1 MTSSKVL
8 NRYQR
13 LEAIRCL
20 EEAEKGGRNDL
31 KLAIADQFYGTWF
44 ETYLLNVR
52 RLNESQSEG
61 VSEIDHAANV
71 YAARGEINTS
81 LRMMEYW
88 KSYSLKVRFGSFN

>member
-1 MTSSKVL
+1 ML
-8 NRYQR
+8 NPRQR

-20 EEAEKGGRNDL
+20 KEAEDDGRNDL
-31 KLAIADQFYGTWF
+31 KLAIADQFYGTWV

-52 RLNESQSEG
+52 RLNESPGED
-61 VSEIDHAANV
+61 VSRIDHSVNV

-81 LRMMEYW
+81 LKMMEFW